1 MLNIFLT
8 VCNMLKGYLYLYVIM
23 SNIQN
28 SAIVREDQGE
38 TEDKIG

>member
-1 MLNIFLT
+1 
-8 VCNMLKGYLYLYVIM
+8 MLKGYLYLYVIM
-23 SNIQN
+23 SHVQN